1 MKLRPLCLLVPLLLL
16 SIEGGVNAWRNAEIE
31 PSKAPLFCW
40 KGAELLTKAPPEL
53 EHAFRDYRPDRGA
66 ERKMM
71 LPNGRRMT
79 IFYFE
84 WDQMNVSPVMLS
96 GGHEAEV
103 CGAAEGFKV
112 IQTGGHRSHKFS
124 NGETLTFDFTLLAE
138 PNDMPVYIYKISWVQ
153 GYGTLEMKLNDRA
166 GRIQR
171 SFLRHR
177 GASRVLEAGI
187 FGAANEDEAW
197 ATFQHEV
204 LEKLVW
210 SAGE

>member
-1 MKLRPLCLLVPLLLL
+1 MPSRLLCLLVPLLLL
-16 SIEGGVNAWRNAEIE
+16 SIEGGVNAWRYAEIA
-31 PSKAPLFCW
+31 PSKAPLFFW
-40 KGAELLTKAPPEL
+40 KGAELLTKPTPEL

-71 LPNGRRMT
+71 LPNGRKMT

-112 IQTGGHRSHKFS
+112 LQTGGHRAHKFS
-124 NGETLTFDFTLLAE
+124 NGETLTFDYTLLAE
-138 PNDMPVYIYKISWVQ
+138 PNGSPVYIYKTSWIQ
-153 GYGTLEMKLNDRA
+153 GYGIIGMNLGDHA

-187 FGAANEDEAW
+187 FGVANKDEAW
-197 ATFQHEV
+197 TTFQHEV

-210 SAGE
+210 VVN